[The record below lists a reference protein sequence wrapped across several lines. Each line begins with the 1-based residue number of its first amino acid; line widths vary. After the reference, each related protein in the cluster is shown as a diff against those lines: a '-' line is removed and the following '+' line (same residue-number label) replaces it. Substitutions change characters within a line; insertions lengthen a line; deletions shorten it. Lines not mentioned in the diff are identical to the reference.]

1 MAKRLGHGRGLDA
14 IFLDNETEGQ
24 QDVTTLRISQIE
36 PNPNQPRRT
45 FEEASLQQLADSIA
59 IHGVIQ
65 PIAVRRGKNEGFYEI
80 IAGERRWRA
89 AKLAG
94 IVTIPAVILELDD
107 AAAAQA
113 ALIENIQ
120 REDLNPVEEAKAYQ
134 TLLDTY
140 GMTQENLAKQL
151 GKSRSQITNMLRLLD
166 LDEAILQALA
176 AGELTIGHAKALL
189 SVKDPADRL
198 ALAKQIIAQ
207 GDFSVRAAEAAAA
220 KLNRARAQENIQNE
234 TDAAKNKQDAPI
246 QTATYFR
253 ALEQRMSQ
261 ALGNRVHISRTA
273 DQKTG
278 ETRGKLEVTF
288 SGDTQLESF
297 IKRLCGNDFFDE
309 TIDRR

>member
-1 MAKRLGHGRGLDA
+1 MSKRLGHGRGLDA

-113 ALIENIQ
+113 ALIEHIQ

>member
-14 IFLDNETEGQ
+14 IFLDNETEEQ

-151 GKSRSQITNMLRLLD
+151 GKSRSQIANMLRLLD

-176 AGELTIGHAKALL
+176 TGELTIGHAKALL

-220 KLNRARAQENIQNE
+220 KYNRARAQQNVQNE
-234 TDAAKNKQDAPI
+234 TDTAENKQDAPI

-309 TIDRR
+309 TTDRR

>member
-166 LDEAILQALA
+166 LDEAILQTLA
-176 AGELTIGHAKALL
+176 TGELTIGHAKALL

-220 KLNRARAQENIQNE
+220 KYNRARAQQNVQNE
-234 TDAAKNKQDAPI
+234 TDTAENKQDAPI

>member
-94 IVTIPAVILELDD
+94 IVTIPAVILELEA

-176 AGELTIGHAKALL
+176 TGAFTIGHAKALL

-220 KLNRARAQENIQNE
+220 KYNRARAQQNVQN
-234 TDAAKNKQDAPI
+234 DADTAENKQDAPT

-309 TIDRR
+309 TTDRR

>member
-1 MAKRLGHGRGLDA
+1 MTNLYFFI
-14 IFLDNETEGQ
+14 IF
-24 QDVTTLRISQIE
+24 
-36 PNPNQPRRT
+36 
-45 FEEASLQQLADSIA
+45 
-59 IHGVIQ
+59 
-65 PIAVRRGKNEGFYEI
+65 
-80 IAGERRWRA
+80 
-89 AKLAG
+89 
-94 IVTIPAVILELDD
+94 
-107 AAAAQA
+107 
-113 ALIENIQ
+113 
-120 REDLNPVEEAKAYQ
+120 AY
-134 TLLDTY
+134 
-140 GMTQENLAKQL
+140 
-151 GKSRSQITNMLRLLD
+151 
-166 LDEAILQALA
+166 
-176 AGELTIGHAKALL
+176 AKALL

-220 KLNRARAQENIQNE
+220 KYNRARAQQNVQNE
-234 TDAAKNKQDAPI
+234 TDTAENKQDAPI

>member
-151 GKSRSQITNMLRLLD
+151 GKSRSQIANMLRLLD

-176 AGELTIGHAKALL
+176 TGELTIGHAKALL

-220 KLNRARAQENIQNE
+220 KYNRARAQQNVQNE
-234 TDAAKNKQDAPI
+234 TDTAENKQDAPI

>member
-94 IVTIPAVILELDD
+94 VVTIPAVILELDD

-176 AGELTIGHAKALL
+176 TGELTIGHAKALL

-207 GDFSVRAAEAAAA
+207 GDFSVRAAEAAGCQIQPCT
-220 KLNRARAQENIQNE
+220 RA
-234 TDAAKNKQDAPI
+234 T
-246 QTATYFR
+246 
-253 ALEQRMSQ
+253 
-261 ALGNRVHISRTA
+261 
-273 DQKTG
+273 
-278 ETRGKLEVTF
+278 
-288 SGDTQLESF
+288 
-297 IKRLCGNDFFDE
+297 KRPK
-309 TIDRR
+309 

>member
-1 MAKRLGHGRGLDA
+1 
-14 IFLDNETEGQ
+14 
-24 QDVTTLRISQIE
+24 
-36 PNPNQPRRT
+36 
-45 FEEASLQQLADSIA
+45 
-59 IHGVIQ
+59 
-65 PIAVRRGKNEGFYEI
+65 
-80 IAGERRWRA
+80 
-89 AKLAG
+89 
-94 IVTIPAVILELDD
+94 
-107 AAAAQA
+107 
-113 ALIENIQ
+113 
-120 REDLNPVEEAKAYQ
+120 
-134 TLLDTY
+134 
-140 GMTQENLAKQL
+140 
-151 GKSRSQITNMLRLLD
+151 MLRLLD

-176 AGELTIGHAKALL
+176 TGAFTIGHAKALL

-220 KLNRARAQENIQNE
+220 KYNRARAQQNVQN
-234 TDAAKNKQDAPI
+234 DADTAENKQDAPI

>member
-140 GMTQENLAKQL
+140 GMTQETLAKQL
-151 GKSRSQITNMLRLLD
+151 GKSRSQIANMLRLLD
-166 LDEAILQALA
+166 LDEAILQTLA
-176 AGELTIGHAKALL
+176 TGELTIGHAKALL

-220 KLNRARAQENIQNE
+220 KYNRARAQQNVQNE
-234 TDAAKNKQDAPI
+234 TDTAENKQDAPI

>member
-220 KLNRARAQENIQNE
+220 KLNRARAQQNVQNDA
-234 TDAAKNKQDAPI
+234 DAAKNKQDARI

-261 ALGNRVHISRTA
+261 TLGNRVHISRTA

>member
-207 GDFSVRAAEAAAA
+207 GDFSVRAAEAAAV
-220 KLNRARAQENIQNE
+220 KYNRARAQQNAQN
-234 TDAAKNKQDAPI
+234 DADTAENKQDAPI

-261 ALGNRVHISRTA
+261 TLGNRVHISRTA

>member
-176 AGELTIGHAKALL
+176 TGAFTIGHAKALL

-220 KLNRARAQENIQNE
+220 KYNRARAQQNVQNE
-234 TDAAKNKQDAPI
+234 TDTAENKQDAPI

-309 TIDRR
+309 TTDRR

>member
-140 GMTQENLAKQL
+140 GMTQETLAKQL

-176 AGELTIGHAKALL
+176 TGAFTIGHAKALL

-220 KLNRARAQENIQNE
+220 KYNRARAQQNVQNE
-234 TDAAKNKQDAPI
+234 TDTAENKQDAPI

-309 TIDRR
+309 TTDRR

>member
-176 AGELTIGHAKALL
+176 TGELTIGHAKALL

-207 GDFSVRAAEAAAA
+207 GDFSVRAAEAAAV
-220 KLNRARAQENIQNE
+220 KYNRARAQQNAQN
-234 TDAAKNKQDAPI
+234 DADTAENKQDAPI

-261 ALGNRVHISRTA
+261 TLGNRVHISRTA

>member
-140 GMTQENLAKQL
+140 GMTQETLAKQL

-176 AGELTIGHAKALL
+176 TGELTIGHAKALL

-207 GDFSVRAAEAAAA
+207 GDFSVRAAEAAAV
-220 KLNRARAQENIQNE
+220 KYNRARAQQNAQN
-234 TDAAKNKQDAPI
+234 DADTAENKQDAPI

-261 ALGNRVHISRTA
+261 TLGNRVHISRTA

>member
-176 AGELTIGHAKALL
+176 TGELTIGHAKALL
-189 SVKDPADRL
+189 SVKDPTDRL
-198 ALAKQIIAQ
+198 ALAKLIIAQ

-220 KLNRARAQENIQNE
+220 KYNRARAQQNVKN
-234 TDAAKNKQDAPI
+234 DADGVENKQDPQI

-278 ETRGKLEVTF
+278 ESRGKLEVTF

-309 TIDRR
+309 TTNAR

>member
-65 PIAVRRGKNEGFYEI
+65 PIAVRHGKNEGFYEI

-151 GKSRSQITNMLRLLD
+151 GKSRSQIANMLRLLD

-176 AGELTIGHAKALL
+176 TGELTIGHAKALL

-220 KLNRARAQENIQNE
+220 KYNRARAQQNVQNE
-234 TDAAKNKQDAPI
+234 TDTAENKQDAPI

-309 TIDRR
+309 TTDRR

>member
-140 GMTQENLAKQL
+140 GMTQEALAKQL

-207 GDFSVRAAEAAAA
+207 GDFSVRAAEAAAV
-220 KLNRARAQENIQNE
+220 KYNRARSQQNAQN
-234 TDAAKNKQDAPI
+234 DADTAENKQDAPI

-261 ALGNRVHISRTA
+261 TLGNRVHISRTA

>member
-151 GKSRSQITNMLRLLD
+151 GKSRSQIANMLRLLD

-176 AGELTIGHAKALL
+176 TGELTIGHAKALL

-198 ALAKQIIAQ
+198 ALAKQIIAE

-220 KLNRARAQENIQNE
+220 KYNRARAQQNVQNE
-234 TDAAKNKQDAPI
+234 TDTAENKQDAPI

-309 TIDRR
+309 TTDRR

>member
-94 IVTIPAVILELDD
+94 VVTIPAVILELDD

-140 GMTQENLAKQL
+140 GMTQETLAKQL

-176 AGELTIGHAKALL
+176 TGAFTIGHAKALL

-220 KLNRARAQENIQNE
+220 KYNRARAQQNVQN
-234 TDAAKNKQDAPI
+234 DADTAENKQDAPI

>member
-166 LDEAILQALA
+166 LDEAILQTLA
-176 AGELTIGHAKALL
+176 TGELTIGHAKALL

-220 KLNRARAQENIQNE
+220 KYNRARAQQNVQNE
-234 TDAAKNKQDAPI
+234 TDTAENKQDAPI

-278 ETRGKLEVTF
+278 ETRGKLEMTF

>member
-89 AKLAG
+89 AKLPG

>member
-151 GKSRSQITNMLRLLD
+151 GKSRSQIANMLRLLD

-176 AGELTIGHAKALL
+176 TGELTIGHAKALL

-220 KLNRARAQENIQNE
+220 KYNRARAQENVQNE
-234 TDAAKNKQDAPI
+234 TDTAENKQDAPI

-309 TIDRR
+309 TTDRR